1 MSVIY
6 TDDWYRDLKEM
17 INGSAEFA
25 AKAPKEK
32 IVMALE
38 VNGDAR
44 SPYVT
49 TGAAIHY
56 LIVMDGGK
64 VEEISAL
71 AERHSGQ
78 GLSFR
83 FTAPATVW
91 ESIAAGQLD
100 PITAGLRGTIKVKG
114 DMRVLMKNADAV
126 KHLVDLYGAQVHTE
140 WPSGHPPYAEKQG
153 VR

>member
-1 MSVIY
+1 V
-6 TDDWYRDLKEM
+6 
-17 INGSAEFA
+17 A
-25 AKAPKEK
+25 
-32 IVMALE
+32 V
-38 VNGDAR
+38 
-44 SPYVT
+44 
-49 TGAAIHY
+49 GADVHY

-64 VEEISAL
+64 VEEIRAL
-71 AERHSGQ
+71 PARHPGP

-126 KHLVDLYGAQVHTE
+126 KHLVDLYGAQVYTE
-140 WPSGHPPYAEKQG
+140 WPSGRPPYGTE
-153 VR
+153 

>member
-6 TDDWYRDLKEM
+6 TDAWYEDLKRM
-17 INGSAEFA
+17 INGSAEFV

-38 VNGDAR
+38 VNGDGR
-44 SPYVT
+44 SPYVAG
-49 TGAAIHY
+49 GAAVHY

-64 VEEISAL
+64 VEQISAL
-71 AERHSGQ
+71 PERPPGK

-126 KHLVDLYGAQVHTE
+126 KHLVDLYGAQVHTD
-140 WPSGHPPYAEKQG
+140 WPCGKPPYGTE
-153 VR
+153 